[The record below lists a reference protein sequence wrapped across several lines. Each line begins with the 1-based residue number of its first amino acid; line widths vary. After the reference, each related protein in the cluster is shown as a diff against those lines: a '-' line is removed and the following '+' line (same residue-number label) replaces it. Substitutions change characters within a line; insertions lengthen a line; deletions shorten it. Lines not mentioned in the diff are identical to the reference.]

1 MRLSQPALDHEELKA
16 VTRVLRSEFLGM
28 GKEVSEFEALLSEY
42 FSNQV
47 LCVNT
52 GTSALQLALSAAG
65 IREGDEV
72 LVPSLTYVA
81 TYQAIS
87 AIGAIPVS
95 CDVQVND
102 LQIDIEDAAKR
113 LTSKTRAIVP
123 VYFSG
128 ATSCLQRV
136 DKFSSDNCLINISDA
151 AHAFGSRR
159 ENQLIGSG
167 KGTNTFSLDGIK
179 NITSGEGGIIVSSD
193 PQLIHKARD
202 TRMLGVIGDSS
213 KRASR
218 ERSWDFEVT
227 EQGWRYHMSDLFAA
241 IGKVQ
246 LRKVEK
252 FARIRKAQ
260 FSLYSEMLRGIP
272 EVSLFN
278 WDINDG
284 MIPHIFV
291 IRIPG
296 MKSRETLRAKLL
308 AENIPTGIHYK
319 PNHLLKYYW
328 NPAAAPLKTTE
339 LIYPEILTLPL
350 HVRLTETNLTEVVT
364 KLQKNLG
371 HGFK

>member
-1 MRLSQPALDHEELKA
+1 MRLSQPALENEELEA
-16 VTRVLRSEFLGM
+16 VIRVLKSEYLGM
-28 GKEVSEFEALLSEY
+28 GQEVCEFEALLSDY

-65 IREGDEV
+65 IKEGDEV

-95 CDVQVND
+95 CDVQLSD
-102 LQIDIEDAAKR
+102 LQIDTVDAAKR

-128 ATSCLQRV
+128 ATSCLERV
-136 DKFSSDNCLINISDA
+136 EEFSSRNGLINISDA
-151 AHAFGSRR
+151 AHALGSKR
-159 ENQLIGSG
+159 NGKLIGSG
-167 KGTNTFSLDGIK
+167 YGTNVFSLDGIK
-179 NITSGEGGIIVSSD
+179 NITSGEGGIIVSSN
-193 PQLIHKARD
+193 PVVIQNARD
-202 TRMLGVIGDSS
+202 ARLLGVIGDSS
-213 KRASR
+213 RRSSR
-218 ERSWDFEVT
+218 ERSWDFEVA

-246 LRKVEK
+246 LSKIEY
-252 FARIRKAQ
+252 FAKIRKAH
-260 FSLYSEMLRGIP
+260 FSLYAQMLGKIP
-272 EVSLFN
+272 DVSLFE

-284 MIPHIFV
+284 MVPHIFV

-296 MKSRETLRAKLL
+296 MTSRENLRSRLL

-319 PNHLLKYYW
+319 PNHLLSYFRD
-328 NPAAAPLKTTE
+328 PAAAALGVTE
-339 LIYPEILTLPL
+339 MIYPEILTLPL
-350 HVRLTETNLTEVVT
+350 HTRLSEFDINEVVI
-364 KLQKNLG
+364 KLKKNLG
-371 HGFK
+371 HAFE

>member
-1 MRLSQPALDHEELKA
+1 MRLSQPALDHEELEA
-16 VTRVLRSEFLGM
+16 VTRVLKSEFLGM
-28 GKEVSEFEALLSEY
+28 GQEVSEFEALLAVY

-65 IREGDEV
+65 IGEGDEV

-95 CDVQVND
+95 CDVVVSD

-113 LTSKTRAIVP
+113 ITSKTRGVVP

-128 ATSCLQRV
+128 ATSCLERV
-136 DKFSSDNCLINISDA
+136 EKFSSANGLINIPDA
-151 AHAFGSRR
+151 AHALGSRKQ
-159 ENQLIGSG
+159 NQLIGSG
-167 KGTNTFSLDGIK
+167 EGTTIFSLDGIK

-193 PQLIHKARD
+193 PTVIQNAKDARL
-202 TRMLGVIGDSS
+202 LGVIGDSS
-213 KRASR
+213 RRASR

-246 LRKVEK
+246 LSKIEK
-252 FARIRKAQ
+252 FAAIRKAH
-260 FSLYSEMLRGIP
+260 FSLYSELLKEIP
-272 EVSLFN
+272 DVSLFD

-284 MIPHIFV
+284 MNPHVFV
-291 IRIPG
+291 VRIPG
-296 MKSRETLRAKLL
+296 MTSRESLRARLS

-319 PNHLLKYYW
+319 PNHLLKYYR
-328 NPAAAPLKTTE
+328 NPAVAALKVTE
-339 LIYPEILTLPL
+339 MIYPEILTLPL
-350 HVRLTETNLTEVVT
+350 HTRLTESDLTQVVT
-364 KLQKNLG
+364 KLQKNID
-371 HGFK
+371 HAFE

>member
-1 MRLSQPALDHEELKA
+1 MRLSQPALDEEELDA

-65 IREGDEV
+65 VVGGDEV

-81 TYQAIS
+81 TFQAIS

-102 LQIDIEDAAKR
+102 LQIDIEDAANR
-113 LTSKTRAIVP
+113 ITNKTKAIVP

-128 ATSCLQRV
+128 ATSCFERV
-136 DKFSSDNCLINISDA
+136 EKFSAENGLINIPDA
-151 AHAFGSRR
+151 AHALGSRK
-159 ENQLIGSG
+159 EGKLIGSG
-167 KGTNTFSLDGIK
+167 NGTNVFSLDGIK

-193 PQLIHKARD
+193 PKVIQNAKDARL
-202 TRMLGVIGDSS
+202 LGVIGDSS

-218 ERSWDFEVT
+218 ERSWDFDVR
-227 EQGWRYHMSDLFAA
+227 EQGWRFHMSDIFAA

-246 LRKVEK
+246 FSKLEK
-252 FARIRKAQ
+252 FAAVRKAH
-260 FSLYSEMLRGIP
+260 FSMYSELLSEIP
-272 EVSLFN
+272 EVTLFD

-284 MIPHIFV
+284 MVPHVFV

-296 MKSRETLRAKLL
+296 MKSRESLRVSLMK
-308 AENIPTGIHYK
+308 EDIPTGIHYK
-319 PNHLLKYYW
+319 PNHLLSFYA
-328 NPAAAPLKTTE
+328 NPSAAALVRTE
-339 LIYPEILTLPL
+339 SIYSEILTLPL
-350 HVRLTETNLTEVVT
+350 HTRLTHLQIKDVVM
-364 KLQKNLG
+364 KLKKNLV
-371 HGFK
+371 HAFE

>member
-1 MRLSQPALDHEELKA
+1 MRLSQPALDHEELEA
-16 VTRVLRSEFLGM
+16 VTRVLKSEFLGM

-95 CDVQVND
+95 CDVVASD
-102 LQIDIEDAAKR
+102 LQIDIEDAAER
-113 LTSKTRAIVP
+113 ITSKTRAIVP

-128 ATSCLQRV
+128 ATSCLERV
-136 DKFSSDNCLINISDA
+136 EKFSSVNGLINIPDA
-151 AHAFGSRR
+151 AHALGSRKQ
-159 ENQLIGSG
+159 NQLIGSG
-167 KGTNTFSLDGIK
+167 KGTTIFSLDGIK

-193 PQLIHKARD
+193 PTVIQNAKDARL
-202 TRMLGVIGDSS
+202 LGVIGDSS
-213 KRASR
+213 RRASR

-246 LRKVEK
+246 LSKIEN
-252 FARIRKAQ
+252 FAAIRKAH
-260 FSLYSEMLRGIP
+260 FSLYSELLREIP
-272 EVSLFN
+272 DVSLFD

-284 MIPHIFV
+284 MNPHVFV
-291 IRIPG
+291 VRIPG
-296 MKSRETLRAKLL
+296 MTSRESLRARLL

-319 PNHLLKYYW
+319 PNHLLEYYR
-328 NPAAAPLKTTE
+328 NPTVAALKVTE
-339 LIYPEILTLPL
+339 IIYPEILTLPL
-350 HVRLTETNLTEVVT
+350 HTRLTESDLTEVVT
-364 KLQKNLG
+364 KLQKNLD
-371 HGFK
+371 HAFE